1 MQLESANKRILKNT
15 IYLYFRMLLS
25 MAVKLYTSRVILD
38 VLGVSDFGIYNVIGG
53 IVVFISIINNSM
65 SIATQRFIT
74 FELGKGDYQKVSNTF
89 SMSMS
94 IHIMLFILVLLLG
107 ETLGVYYIDNYLNV
121 PVSRTRA
128 AYWLFQISLVTLF
141 FNIIRIPYHAS
152 IIAYEKMDF
161 FAIISIVEVLLQL
174 AIVFL
179 LTVWKIDKLI
189 LYGLL
194 ILSVTAVSTVAYKF
208 YCEKAFSTCRYYWFY
223 DKSYFKK
230 MTGFLGW
237 NLVGTIGTT
246 GTNQIGNMLINYFR
260 GPVVNAAYGV
270 ANSVN
275 MAITGFTNSF
285 QVAYTPQITKLYSQG
300 KSAELFKLMNRSS
313 LLSFFLFAIYNSGPI
328 VLLS

>member
-1 MQLESANKRILKNT
+1 MQLESANKRIFKNT

-25 MAVKLYTSRVILD
+25 MAVKLYTSRVVLD

-208 YCEKAFSTCRYYWFY
+208 YCERVFSTCRYYWFY

-300 KSAELFKLMNRSS
+300 KSAELFKLMNRCS